1 MLYNDGI
8 VQIKPNMEET
18 IMAGKKPEAFG
29 AKMGK
34 GMPMKQPS
42 GKKAIGA
49 SSPSKPKKGC

>member
-1 MLYNDGI
+1 
-8 VQIKPNMEET
+8 MEET

-34 GMPMKQPS
+34 GIPMNQPG
-42 GKKAIGA
+42 GKKSTAA